1 MDNRTELQQLQME
14 IRSITDQIQNE
25 FGGLRADQLNW
36 KPAPASWSVAQC
48 FDHLITSNKGYF
60 PIVASV
66 VAGQK
71 KTRFI
76 ERVPILPAIWSKALI
91 SSLDSQGGRKL
102 KAPAAFQPSSSE
114 IPDSIIQNFVSQQ
127 GRVADAM
134 EAAKSVD
141 PNRIVITSPAASFVT
156 YTLFDAFRIIV
167 VHEQRHF
174 QQAMRVKA
182 NPNFPN

>member
-1 MDNRTELQQLQME
+1 MNNRAELQDLQVE

-25 FGGLRADQLNW
+25 FRSLRADQLNW
-36 KPAPASWSVAQC
+36 KPAVASWSVGQC

-60 PIVASV
+60 PIVESV
-66 VAGQK
+66 VAGKK
-71 KTRFI
+71 KTRLL
-76 ERVPILPAIWSKALI
+76 ERFPILPAIWSKALI
-91 SSLDSQGGRKL
+91 SSLDPKGGRKL
-102 KAPAAFQPSSSE
+102 KAPAAFQPSSSY
-114 IPDSIIQNFVSQQ
+114 IPDSIIQDFVSQQ

-141 PNRIVITSPAASFVT
+141 VDRIVITSPAASFVT

-174 QQAMRVKA
+174 QQALRLKA
-182 NPNFPN
+182 HPNFPN